1 MALSHI
7 LKYKI
12 VDIAVVL
19 MFFATVIDLG
29 GGLGIKYA
37 SYTFALFVI
46 LLKRRFPFNKSLI
59 SFGILFIICP
69 ILSFIWGIC
78 NNAELNSAIIQITP
92 FIPAFFLLLLL
103 DKNNINI
110 ALYVFNNSLLIIAIL
125 TIAIYLL
132 LIVNPSLIELISGF
146 MINHNMGFFGN
157 KDIEGSY
164 FPNVYFKSV
173 LFLNFAFIIF
183 YSKKQYY
190 KSLIIFVGILLSFS
204 KSATIGAIICWILLE
219 INIFHRK
226 NNHLYIKPQKMKLI
240 MIILSCSIFLIVSYW
255 HELDVFYNYFV
266 NALTG
271 KSATTIVRIKHF
283 ESVIQLFSDNPRFII
298 TGQGLGTRF
307 YTSGF
312 GRLADNIEIDHINT
326 IRKFGFIW
334 STFFYYIII
343 WEILILQKSK
353 LKQYKTLCIAFFSTF
368 ILVGTNPLLIS
379 PLFLMLMVLVYKII
393 HYNIQKN
400 DFSLYYNI

>member
-1 MALSHI
+1 M
-7 LKYKI
+7 
-12 VDIAVVL
+12 
-19 MFFATVIDLG
+19 
-29 GGLGIKYA
+29 GIKYA

-125 TIAIYLL
+125 TIVIYLL

-204 KSATIGAIICWILLE
+204 KSATIGAIICWIFLE

>member
-1 MALSHI
+1 M
-7 LKYKI
+7 
-12 VDIAVVL
+12 
-19 MFFATVIDLG
+19 
-29 GGLGIKYA
+29 
-37 SYTFALFVI
+37 
-46 LLKRRFPFNKSLI
+46 
-59 SFGILFIICP
+59 
-69 ILSFIWGIC
+69 
-78 NNAELNSAIIQITP
+78 
-92 FIPAFFLLLLL
+92 
-103 DKNNINI
+103 
-110 ALYVFNNSLLIIAIL
+110 
-125 TIAIYLL
+125 
-132 LIVNPSLIELISGF
+132 ISGF

-283 ESVIQLFSDNPRFII
+283 ESLIQLFSDNPRFII

>member
-1 MALSHI
+1 M
-7 LKYKI
+7 
-12 VDIAVVL
+12 
-19 MFFATVIDLG
+19 G

-125 TIAIYLL
+125 TIVIYLL

-204 KSATIGAIICWILLE
+204 KSATIGAIICWIFLE

>member
-283 ESVIQLFSDNPRFII
+283 ESLIQLFSDNPRFII

-334 STFFYYIII
+334 STFFII
-343 WEILILQKSK
+343 
-353 LKQYKTLCIAFFSTF
+353 
-368 ILVGTNPLLIS
+368 
-379 PLFLMLMVLVYKII
+379 
-393 HYNIQKN
+393 
-400 DFSLYYNI
+400 